1 MNRLSNNL
9 KTKYRLFED
18 DNIGKILEEIFTF
31 NRCTSIKS
39 SSKDENCNLCIDLE
53 SENEGKHFLVKYC
66 GEILYFIELPN
77 TFKIYTIS
85 SANSYNV
92 NMFEK
97 MEKGFVVSKIFKRY
111 SSASSDQNQLINSE
125 FDARRYIYS
134 YDTLKNHF
142 NSKLLLDNSMPLKEF
157 FRLHKTFF
165 KGMEEYYA
173 DYNYRFTSYF
183 TPANSPLNRYI
194 NKDAYIRG
202 NKTIFNYNDISSYY
216 GFITSNSKLS
226 AIYSTFMGESN
237 MYNEKLVGS
246 MGPELLASGAYGYY
260 YNSSEGKAELDLVGL
275 KVSNIDDNCNSDI
288 RRVN

>member
-1 MNRLSNNL
+1 MNKISNSL

-18 DNIGKILEEIFTF
+18 DNMEKMLDEIFTF
-31 NRCTSIKS
+31 NKCTSIKS

-53 SENEGKHFLVKYC
+53 SENEGKHFIVKYSS
-66 GEILYFIELPN
+66 ELLYFVELPN
-77 TFKIYTIS
+77 TFKIYNIS
-85 SANSYNV
+85 STNSYTV
-92 NMFEK
+92 TVFER
-97 MEKGFVVSKIFKRY
+97 MEKGFVVSKMFKRY
-111 SSASSDQNQLINSE
+111 TPGNTEQQIVNSE
-125 FDARRYIYS
+125 LDVRRYIYS
-134 YDTLKNHF
+134 CENLKNHF

-173 DYNYRFTSYF
+173 DLNYRFTSYF

-194 NKDAYIRG
+194 NKDAYVRG

-226 AIYSTFMGESN
+226 AIYSTFMGDSN
-237 MYNEKLVGS
+237 MYNEKLINS
-246 MGPELLASGAYGYY
+246 MGPELLASGSYGYY
-260 YNSSEGKAELDLVGL
+260 YNADEGKAELDTVGL
-275 KVSNIDDNCNSDI
+275 KVSNFDSNYNNEV